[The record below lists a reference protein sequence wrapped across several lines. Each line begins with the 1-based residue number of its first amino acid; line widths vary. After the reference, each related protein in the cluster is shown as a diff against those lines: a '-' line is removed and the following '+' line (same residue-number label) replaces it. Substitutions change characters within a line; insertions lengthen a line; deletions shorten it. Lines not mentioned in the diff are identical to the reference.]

1 MQYNESQHSQ
11 FLIETKGVSLE
22 KNHPTAPSPSP
33 QFWVSAASTAGYAT
47 PAEPNSQQV
56 NLKTSTHKI
65 NKCFSL
71 LSSVLGN
78 DASGQSET
86 MQTLMLSFQMP
97 QPGYVL
103 TASIYNLHG
112 GLMGIP
118 IYQATIGK
126 EGVLP
131 IPLEISNNELSSGN
145 YILHIDAF
153 HREADI
159 CSQNLRWIYINR

>member
-1 MQYNESQHSQ
+1 MQYYESQHSD
-11 FLIETKGVSLE
+11 FLAEMKGVSLE
-22 KNHPTAPSPSP
+22 KNHPTAPSSSP
-33 QFWVSAASTAGYAT
+33 QFWISATSTAGYAT

-71 LSSVLGN
+71 LNNVLGN
-78 DASGQSET
+78 DVSGKSET
-86 MQTLMLSFQMP
+86 MNTLMMSFQMP
-97 QPGYVL
+97 QPGYVI

-112 GLMGIP
+112 GLMGVP
-118 IYQATIGK
+118 IYQAIISK

-131 IPLEISNNELSSGN
+131 IPIQMSNTALSNGN